1 MLPVSVVL
9 GSHCHVPEGLADAEY
24 EAVYNERLKPFLSAL
39 YRYPGIP
46 AVLHYSGSL
55 FYWVERKRPEFFD
68 LVRKLLRRKQIEI
81 LSGGFYEPAMHLLAP
96 QDRTGQVEMLS
107 TYIRKHFGKRATGAW
122 IHGACWEQSVV
133 TSLSS
138 CAISYT
144 FLPEDHFVAA
154 GVQAADLGLP
164 VYTENQGALVMVF
177 PVLPLGLEK
186 DGAGT
191 MDAGSLMTVENL
203 LMLAGER
210 GRHGVYTVFPEQ
222 FQVSSPFSSVQPNE
236 SDTGSGQDCA
246 AGIQAFL
253 ESCVASGSEINWT
266 LPSRLY
272 EEYSGEGKQSLQRLY
287 FPCGGEKKFLTDCAE
302 ANTMYAKMVFTR
314 DLVRQLRGDRER
326 KTAALHEVY
335 KAQSCN
341 LYISSARHNIS
352 DPELRKAA
360 YRALLSAEKTVRE
373 ITKTVNSLY
382 NFDFDFDGGTEEIFR
397 NNNLCFYTHRKGGHV
412 FGIDYLPVCWNYI
425 DSFHNQSFVETL
437 YSATAFDSAEIPGI
451 EARGKL
457 AETDRKQVRRCGEEW
472 WEETAVDRARQKLT
486 FTLPDAPS
494 GTACEHICIEKTYR
508 LRQDTIIVS
517 YTMHNKGTTEEPFL
531 FCPEFHFAFAGY
543 GEGQLRLF
551 AQKDGDRVPVT
562 AGDCY
567 STALEHVQ
575 FQDLDNETVIT
586 VSSDKRFDALFGID
600 NVFGRYQS
608 SSLTLI
614 IPVFLESGAKISQEF
629 CFSITH

>member
-1 MLPVSVVL
+1 MLPFSVVL
-9 GSHCHVPEGLADAEY
+9 GSHCHVPEGLAEAEY
-24 EAVYNERLKPFLSAL
+24 EAAYNERLKPFLSAL

-46 AVLHYSGSL
+46 AVLHYSGPL

-68 LVRKLLRRKQIEI
+68 LIRKLLRRKQIEI
-81 LSGGFYEPAMHLLAP
+81 LSGGFHEPAMHLLAP

-122 IHGACWEQSVV
+122 VPGACWEQSVV

-144 FLPEDHFVAA
+144 FLPEDHFAAA
-154 GVQAADLGLP
+154 GVQTADLGLP

-177 PVLPLGLEK
+177 PVLPFGLEEA
-186 DGAGT
+186 GAP
-191 MDAGSLMTVENL
+191 LTVENL
-203 LMLAGER
+203 LALAGER
-210 GRHGVYTVFPEQ
+210 GRHGVYTVFPER
-222 FQVSSPFSSVQPNE
+222 FQAPSPFSSFPSNE
-236 SDTGSGQDCA
+236 SDNGSSQDNA

-253 ESCVASGSEINWT
+253 ESCVASEHEINWT

-272 EEYSGEGKQSLQRLY
+272 EEYTGEGKQSLQRLY
-287 FPCGGEKKFLTDCAE
+287 FPCGGEKKFLTECSE
-302 ANTMYAKMVFTR
+302 ANTIYAKMVFTR

-326 KTAALHEVY
+326 KNAALHEVY

-352 DPELRKAA
+352 DPALRKAA

-373 ITKTVNSLY
+373 TTKTVNSLY

-397 NNNLCFYTHRKGGHV
+397 SNNLCFYTHRKGGHV

-425 DSFHNQSFVETL
+425 DSFHNHSFIETL
-437 YSATAFDSAEIPGI
+437 YSTTAFDSAGISGI
-451 EARGKL
+451 EVREKL
-457 AETDRKQVRRCGEEW
+457 AETDRKHVRRCGEEW
-472 WEETAVDRARQKLT
+472 WEETAADRARQKLT
-486 FTLPDAPS
+486 FTLPQAPS
-494 GTACEHICIEKTYR
+494 GTACEYICIEKTYR

-517 YTMHNKGTTEEPFL
+517 YTIHSRGTAEEQFL

-543 GEGQLRLF
+543 GEGQLRIF

-567 STALEHVQ
+567 SNALDHIQ

-586 VSSDKRFDALFGID
+586 LSSDKRFDALLGI
-600 NVFGRYQS
+600 NNLFGRYQS

-614 IPVFLESGAKISQEF
+614 IPVFLERDAKISQEF